1 LSKIDV
7 LLEPDED
14 ELFLY
19 IEETPP
25 ELDPLVF
32 EPVDVV
38 LFVLLVLFELEEL
51 FLSVPTT
58 PKPG

>member
-1 LSKIDV
+1 V
-7 LLEPDED
+7 LPELDED